1 MQRRAPPHGDA
12 VLIGVT
18 IEASVPAGAVHADI
32 HTRHTLAP
40 GPLLRGTDIKAAS
53 GHPLDKLTAEATR
66 VDDTGDI
73 HVLHT
78 QGKPYP
84 PALRHRR
91 KRGKQLL
98 PSLPAVPAEPK
109 SRYPAAELRVH
120 IQKTD
125 DTRAR
130 NAFKPFRQRIK
141 TAHMPRKGIGPAEKD
156 GIIPPDH
163 PFAPKSFRQPL
174 HSFDQFQLVRKPR
187 LHIPPIP
194 RQRKLE
200 HTRPATQ
207 QPQPIQQRQRVLRP
221 QNKAVHGFAGEHIP
235 GDAARIMAHAYVA
248 RLQPIAKPLRVI
260 GRNIRTTARAE
271 NHIFFL
277 AVFPASPQRAF
288 SCSPIR
294 ATLPQLEY
302 ITLEKT

>member
-1 MQRRAPPHGDA
+1 
-12 VLIGVT
+12 
-18 IEASVPAGAVHADI
+18 
-32 HTRHTLAP
+32 
-40 GPLLRGTDIKAAS
+40 
-53 GHPLDKLTAEATR
+53 
-66 VDDTGDI
+66 
-73 HVLHT
+73 
-78 QGKPYP
+78 
-84 PALRHRR
+84 
-91 KRGKQLL
+91 
-98 PSLPAVPAEPK
+98 
-109 SRYPAAELRVH
+109 
-120 IQKTD
+120 
-125 DTRAR
+125 
-130 NAFKPFRQRIK
+130 
-141 TAHMPRKGIGPAEKD
+141 MPRKGIGPAEKD